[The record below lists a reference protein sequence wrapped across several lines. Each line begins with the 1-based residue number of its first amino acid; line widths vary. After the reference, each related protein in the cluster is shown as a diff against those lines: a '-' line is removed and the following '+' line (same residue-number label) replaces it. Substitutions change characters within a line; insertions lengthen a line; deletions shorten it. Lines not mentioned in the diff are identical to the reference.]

1 MIDQVKVKG
10 PLGGLG
16 PREMTAWGGFLR
28 AHAALVRALD
38 AEMRAAH
45 GIAVT
50 EFEVLLRLANRP
62 GQRMRM
68 ADLTDTALL
77 SLSGVTRLVER
88 LERAGLVAR
97 EPCQEDRRGSYAVLT
112 GPGLELA
119 QLARETHRAGVERLF
134 LRHFSPDELDAL
146 GGYWRRV
153 LDDGGDDRG
162 EAGEES
168 DVAQRPREAGA
179 SRRNGRSTTGRRR
192 PS

>member
-1 MIDQVKVKG
+1 
-10 PLGGLG
+10 
-16 PREMTAWGGFLR
+16 MTAWGGFLR

-62 GQRMRM
+62 GRRMRM
-68 ADLTDTALL
+68 ADLADTALL

-119 QLARETHRAGVERLF
+119 RMARETHRAGVERLF
-134 LRHFSPDELDAL
+134 LRHFSQDELDEL

-153 LDDGGDDRG
+153 LDDGGDNDRG
-162 EAGEES
+162 EAGEERG
-168 DVAQRPREAGA
+168 VAQRPQEPGAG
-179 SRRNGRSTTGRRR
+179 RRNGLSTTGRRR